1 MTRIGFED
9 AMMSTV
15 TIYSLLFALAGV
27 LFVGLSIPL
36 IQNRVPP
43 NRYYGFRIAKTLS
56 DPKIWYE
63 VNHLQGIDL
72 FLAGALITITSLTM
86 LVLAQ
91 SWSPRHVAVTL
102 LLVMVLSLTGV
113 TWHGFK
119 VLRRL

>member
-1 MTRIGFED
+1 
-9 AMMSTV
+9 MMSTV

-43 NRYYGFRIAKTLS
+43 NRYYGFRTAKTLS

-63 VNHLQGIDL
+63 MNHIQGIDL
-72 FLAGALITITSLTM
+72 FLAGALINITSLTM

-102 LLVMVLSLTGV
+102 LLVMVLSLAGV
-113 TWHGFK
+113 AWHGFK